1 MPPIGLLGGTTP
13 ANLVTWLAGQ
23 SCSGNPAA
31 VAAGGLGPLG
41 RMTLDQMCELARDR
55 VGGAVSVKI
64 GPGLGDITLD
74 ELRAIAEDTRTL
86 EQILRP

>member
-1 MPPIGLLGGTTP
+1 
-13 ANLVTWLAGQ
+13 
-23 SCSGNPAA
+23 
-31 VAAGGLGPLG
+31 
-41 RMTLDQMCELARDR
+41 MTLDQMCELARDR